1 MIRKAATDDI
11 PIIVGIERECF
22 SSPWSEDSFI
32 SSFANSSN
40 HFFIAETDGAA
51 VGYIGVSV
59 VVDEGYI
66 LNVAVLPR
74 FRRQG
79 IARELLNHVIGI
91 YEKDLK
97 FLTLEVRPSNS
108 AALGLY
114 EDFAFER
121 AGERRDY
128 YSNPKENAFILTK
141 YFS

>member
-1 MIRKAATDDI
+1 M
-11 PIIVGIERECF
+11 
-22 SSPWSEDSFI
+22 
-32 SSFANSSN
+32 
-40 HFFIAETDGAA
+40 
-51 VGYIGVSV
+51 GYIGVSV

-114 EDFAFER
+114 ESFAFER

-128 YSNPKENAFILTK
+128 YSNPKENALILTK

>member
-1 MIRKAATDDI
+1 MIRKATTDDI
-11 PIIVGIERECF
+11 PVIARIERECF
-22 SSPWSEDSFI
+22 ASPWSEKSLI

-40 HFFIAETDGAA
+40 HFFIAETDGEAA
-51 VGYIGVSV
+51 GYMGVSV
-59 VVDEGYI
+59 IVDEGYI
-66 LNVAVLPR
+66 LNVAVLPV

-79 IARELLNHVIGI
+79 TARELLNHVIGI

-97 FLTLEVRPSNS
+97 LLTLEVRPSNS

-128 YSNPKENAFILTK
+128 YSNPKENALILTK